1 MHAWHQYLICM
12 SSTGLIGASALYS
25 LHVIENNSNEI
36 MDDAVLRV
44 LVNLFMHDR
53 HHVIGSHHSV
63 QDAMGWLHAMPSSTS
78 PSLQLHQS
86 SVLKSCVV
94 LGQKVF

>member
-1 MHAWHQYLICM
+1 
-12 SSTGLIGASALYS
+12 
-25 LHVIENNSNEI
+25 
-36 MDDAVLRV
+36 
-44 LVNLFMHDR
+44 
-53 HHVIGSHHSV
+53 
-63 QDAMGWLHAMPSSTS
+63 MGWLRAMPSSTS